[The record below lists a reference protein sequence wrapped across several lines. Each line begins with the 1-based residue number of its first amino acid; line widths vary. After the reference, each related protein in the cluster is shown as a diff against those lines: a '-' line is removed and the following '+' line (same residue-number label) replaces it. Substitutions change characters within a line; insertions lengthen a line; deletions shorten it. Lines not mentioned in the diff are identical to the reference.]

1 MGNPV
6 HQYNLIER
14 FVVDLPTL
22 QRTLEDDVAAQI
34 IGEWMTKMYEVDPM
48 DLVHAT
54 QNLMRIGE
62 IYR

>member
-34 IGEWMTKMYEVDPM
+34 IGEWMTNMYEVDPM
-48 DLVHAT
+48 DLAQAT